1 MQTKRYILGDNFT
14 PVNSKH
20 IDPRLVHKFCTPNL
34 DKILIAENITN
45 ILVYRDFLK
54 GEYNSLVI
62 GQGDLKPGV
71 IYGSYGSICY
81 KIDKSIILKIMDKIP
96 LSRSLFDILT
106 LDYNYKVDFTYKKQT
121 PEIIWSKIF
130 AKP

>member
-81 KIDKSIILKIMDKIP
+81 KIDKSIILKIM
-96 LSRSLFDILT
+96 
-106 LDYNYKVDFTYKKQT
+106 
-121 PEIIWSKIF
+121 EIILEDIF
-130 AKP
+130 YILAYLDLMDFILI